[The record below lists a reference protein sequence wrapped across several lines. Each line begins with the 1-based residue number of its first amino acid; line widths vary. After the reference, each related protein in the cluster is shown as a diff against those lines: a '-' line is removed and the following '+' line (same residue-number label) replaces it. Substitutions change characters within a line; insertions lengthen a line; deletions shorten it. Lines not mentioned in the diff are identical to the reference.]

1 MNRPYRLGSWVSLA
15 VLVLWHLTHLA
26 AGRASAQAPTAAGG
40 PASGVDH
47 RIFTSKAKFRLPVKI
62 DARERARLQEIQ
74 LWVKAPPGDWERK
87 KTAPPSQT
95 DFEYAVAQDGEYW
108 FSVVTVD
115 RDGRPNPPD
124 VRRDA
129 PGLMVVVDTQ
139 PPAVELSAARG
150 PAGEA
155 CLRCTVKDRNPD
167 YQTLKV
173 CYQGPDHTWH
183 ALDLLPGQPDLF
195 RLPRSEIRDCTLRAT
210 VQDRAHNPT
219 SCEVSL
225 AELQRRS
232 GRATAQTAAAKAA
245 ADPGPVPAPPSAGAA
260 VPPPPRDFPNA
271 ASAPVPA
278 PESGPAPPIRDSH
291 IERVAMKAGAD
302 AEGAPAERQLL
313 GCTRAT
319 VEYRLDQVGPSGVS
333 KVEIYIT
340 SDRGRTW
347 RRLCEDPDRRSPAQ
361 IDLPG
366 DGLFG
371 IRLAVTNGN
380 GFGGTPPAPGDAP
393 TSWIEVDTTP
403 PRAQL
408 HDVDPVAT
416 GGALEVRW
424 TVTDK
429 NLGPEPISLS
439 YSTRKEGPWMPIA
452 RGLKND
458 GVYRWT
464 FPRDAGSQFFVR
476 LEATDLVGNSTKC
489 ELPSPVVLDMTEPR
503 ALVTSISGVTP
514 RPTPPAGN

>member
-1 MNRPYRLGSWVSLA
+1 VGSGA
-15 VLVLWHLTHLA
+15 
-26 AGRASAQAPTAAGG
+26 
-40 PASGVDH
+40 DH
-47 RIFTSKAKFRLPVKI
+47 RIKTSNAKFRLPVKI

-74 LWVKAPPGDWERK
+74 LWVKPASGDWERK

-95 DFEYAVAQDGEYW
+95 EFEYAVAEDGEYW

-115 RDGRPNPPD
+115 RDGRPNPAD
-124 VRRDA
+124 VRRDP

-139 PPAVELSAARG
+139 PPAVELSAATG
-150 PAGEA
+150 PAGER

-167 YQTLKV
+167 YQTLKLS
-173 CYQGPDHTWH
+173 YQGPDNSWH
-183 ALDLLPGQPDLF
+183 PLDLLPGQKDLF
-195 RLPRSEIRDCTLRAT
+195 RLPGPEVLGCTLRAT
-210 VQDRAHNPT
+210 VQDKARNPT
-219 SCEVSL
+219 SYEVSL

-232 GRATAQTAAAKAA
+232 GQAATQTATTKGPAGP
-245 ADPGPVPAPPSAGAA
+245 DPVTAPPSAPTP
-260 VPPPPRDFPNA
+260 VPPPPKAFPSVTSTA
-271 ASAPVPA
+271 VPA
-278 PESGPAPPIRDSH
+278 PGSASALPGPAGH
-291 IERVAMKAGAD
+291 IERVSMKAGAD

-313 GCTRAT
+313 GATRAS
-319 VEYRLDQVGPSGVS
+319 VEYRLDKVGPSGVS
-333 KVEIYIT
+333 KVEVYVT

-408 HDVDPVAT
+408 HDVDPVTT
-416 GGALEVRW
+416 GGALEIRW

-429 NLGPEPISLS
+429 NLGPEPISL
-439 YSTRKEGPWMPIA
+439 YYAARKEGPWMPIA

-476 LEATDLVGNSTKC
+476 LEATDLVGNTSKC

-514 RPTPPAGN
+514 RPAPPAGN